1 MHFIDGRAASDAN
14 LGGAIRMTKKRR
26 SAWVALATCLGFGVL
41 MAGPACEAQQ
51 LSQGQAVIMVLPKV
65 DGQLPSSVTQQDLAV
80 KVNGKNAKVTHWGP
94 IQPPNNQIELVLL
107 IDSGA
112 RSSLGRQMNDI
123 EKFMQGL
130 PPNIKAAIAYM
141 QNGQAVFAGPLT
153 SDRAEILKNLHLP
166 GGGSG
171 ISASPYF
178 CLSDLAKN
186 WPGRDPL
193 ARREVI
199 MVTDGVDAYNR
210 RYDPEDPYVEA
221 AISDATRAH
230 LVVYAIYWMNQGFA
244 DRTEGANDA
253 GQNLLVQVTQAT
265 GGKSFWQG
273 MGNPV
278 SFQSYFDELL
288 RRFKNQYEIGFTAA
302 GEDKPSVVQFQLKLH
317 APGTEIDAP
326 QRVLVVP
333 AAN

>member
-1 MHFIDGRAASDAN
+1 MTRTPA
-14 LGGAIRMTKKRR
+14 GAQ
-26 SAWVALATCLGFGVL
+26 LA
-41 MAGPACEAQQ
+41 
-51 LSQGQAVIMVLPKV
+51 SQGQAVITILPKV

-112 RSSLGRQMNDI
+112 RSSLGRQMSDI

-141 QNGQAVFAGPLT
+141 QNGQAIFAGPLT
-153 SDRAEILKNLHLP
+153 TDRAQILQNLHLP

-186 WPGRDPL
+186 WPGRDEQ

-199 MVTDGVDAYNR
+199 MVTDGVDSYYR
-210 RYDPEDPYVEA
+210 RYDAEDPYVEA
-221 AISDATRAH
+221 SITDATRAH
-230 LVVYAIYWMNQGFA
+230 IVVYAIYWKNQGV
-244 DRTEGANDA
+244 R
-253 GQNLLVQVTQAT
+253 
-265 GGKSFWQG
+265 
-273 MGNPV
+273 
-278 SFQSYFDELL
+278 
-288 RRFKNQYEIGFTAA
+288 
-302 GEDKPSVVQFQLKLH
+302 
-317 APGTEIDAP
+317 
-326 QRVLVVP
+326 
-333 AAN
+333 

>member
-1 MHFIDGRAASDAN
+1 
-14 LGGAIRMTKKRR
+14 MTKKRV
-26 SAWVALATCLGFGVL
+26 SAWVALATCLGFSVL
-41 MAGPACEAQQ
+41 MTGPLSEAQQ
-51 LSQGQAVIMVLPKV
+51 LSQGQAVITVLPKV

-80 KVNGKNAKVTHWGP
+80 KVNGKNARVTHWGP
-94 IQPPNNQIELVLL
+94 IQPPNNQIELVLM

-112 RSSLGRQMNDI
+112 RSSLGRQMGDI

-141 QNGQAVFAGPLT
+141 QNGRAVFAGPLT
-153 SDRAEILKNLHLP
+153 SDRAEILRNLHLP
-166 GGGSG
+166 NGGSG
-171 ISASPYF
+171 ISGSPYF

-186 WPGRDPL
+186 WPGQDER

-210 RYDPEDPYVEA
+210 RFDPEDPYVDA
-221 AISDATRAH
+221 AITDATRAH
-230 LVVYAIYWMNQGFA
+230 LVVYAIYWMNQGLA
-244 DRTEGANDA
+244 DSTTGANDA
-253 GQNLLVQVTQAT
+253 GQNLLVQVAQAT

-278 SFQSYFDELL
+278 SFQFYFDELL
-288 RRFKNQYEIGFTAA
+288 RRFRNQYEIGFTAPSE
-302 GEDKPSVVQFQLKLH
+302 GKPSVQQFQLKLH

>member
-1 MHFIDGRAASDAN
+1 MLSKRAFVLVTLVAS
-14 LGGAIRMTKKRR
+14 I
-26 SAWVALATCLGFGVL
+26 GFGVL
-41 MAGPACEAQQ
+41 SADVPARAQQ
-51 LSQGQAVIMVLPKV
+51 LSQGEAVITVLPKV

-112 RSSLGRQMNDI
+112 RSSLGRTMNDI
-123 EKFMQGL
+123 AQFVQGL
-130 PPNIKAAIAYM
+130 PPNVKAAIAYM

-153 SDRAEILKNLHLP
+153 TDRTQILQNLHLP

-186 WPGRDPL
+186 WPGRDEQ
-193 ARREVI
+193 ARREVV
-199 MVTDGVDAYNR
+199 MVTDGVDSYNR
-210 RYDPEDPYVEA
+210 RYDAEDPYVEA
-221 AISDATRAH
+221 SITDAARAR
-230 LVVYAIYWMNQGFA
+230 LVVYAIYWTNQGFA
-244 DRTEGANDA
+244 DSTAAADNA
-253 GQNLLVQVTQAT
+253 GQNLLAQITQAT

-273 MGNPV
+273 TGNPV
-278 SFQSYFDELL
+278 SFGSYFDELS
-288 RRFKNQYEIGFTAA
+288 RRFKNQYEIGFTAP
-302 GEDKPSVVQFQLKLH
+302 GDGKPGVEQFQLKLH

-333 AAN
+333 AGQN